1 MNKKSLEDLIIRY
14 QDEVLNGHRDDLLT
28 EILHPE
34 FRGETDESAL
44 EMETQGEDIQAARD
58 FMVELRSKVA
68 ELRYTC
74 TEMRWDGEVL
84 RMQWTV
90 DGVHTGTLMGFP
102 PTNRRFTFSYPNW
115 ARFKDGRIIAARSE
129 WDEQKLAALLSA

>member
-1 MNKKSLEDLIIRY
+1 MDKKSLENLITRY
-14 QDEVLNGHRDDLLT
+14 QDEVLNGHNDDLMT
-28 EILHPE
+28 EIFHPD

-44 EMETQGEDIQAARD
+44 QMETQGDDIQAARD

-74 TEMRWDGEVL
+74 TEMLWDGDVL

-90 DGVHTGTLMGFP
+90 DGIHTGTLMGFP

-115 ARFKDGRIIAARSE
+115 ARFKDGQIITARSE
-129 WDEQKLAALLSA
+129 WDEKKLADTLSA